1 MAKPKTGRGAADIFD
16 KTATAPADAPAKR
29 GRGREGFAE
38 KYSKTTIPL
47 FPGQRFF
54 LDDTANH
61 AALDRGVPIARAELI
76 RALIDGLQES
86 GVDVIAALPDP
97 PDPKPERWAEGVL
110 AARIAAAL
118 RAGWDTEN

>member
-1 MAKPKTGRGAADIFD
+1 MAKPKTGKGAADIFNN
-16 KTATAPADAPAKR
+16 TGMEPADAPTKR

-61 AALDRGVPIARAELI
+61 AALDRGVPIARAGLI

-86 GVDVIAALPDP
+86 GVDIIAALPDP
-97 PDPKPERWAEGVL
+97 PDPKTERWAERGL
-110 AARIAAAL
+110 TARIAAAL